1 MSTLNVTNIKAAD
14 GTSGLS
20 IANSTGIVTA
30 TKGVNSVA
38 FAVEATNTDQTGSNG
53 KIQWED
59 VRLDTGS
66 YWSTSNHRFTPQ
78 VAGWYMFGGT
88 VRISTTAGEGSPNS
102 LMGLSYYKNGSEV
115 IRTQLQSNS
124 DFLINGSYALPT
136 AMIQLNGSSDYI
148 EAYFET
154 EEQIQLHD
162 NAGVPS
168 QFWGMLVQ
176 AT

>member
-14 GTSGLS
+14 GTSGLT

-38 FAVEATNTDQTGSNG
+38 FAVEATNTDQTGSTG
-53 KIQWED
+53 KVQWED
-59 VRLDTGS
+59 VRLDTGN

-78 VAGWYMFGGT
+78 VAGWYMFGGI
-88 VRISTTAGEGSPNS
+88 VRVSTTAGEGSPNN
-102 LMGLSYYKNGSEV
+102 LLAFMIYKNGSQYT
-115 IRTQLQSNS
+115 RSQLQFNS
-124 DFLINGSYALPT
+124 DVYINGSYPIPNS
-136 AMIQLNGSSDYI
+136 MVQLNGSSDYI
-148 EAYFET
+148 ELYFET
-154 EEQIQLHD
+154 DESVQLHD
-162 NAGVPS
+162 AGNTPS

>member
-14 GTSGLS
+14 GTSGLT
-20 IANSTGIVTA
+20 IANSTGIVTS

-38 FAVEATNTDQTGSNG
+38 FAVEATNTDQTGTNA

-102 LMGLSYYKNGSEV
+102 LIGLAYYKNGSEV

-154 EEQIQLHD
+154 EESIVVHD

-168 QFWGMLVQ
+168 QFWGVLVQ